1 MTTRERFA
9 RMYAHQ
15 EADRVP
21 MMDGPW
27 ETTITRWQKEGMP
40 TADYVS

>member
-1 MTTRERFA
+1 MNTHERFS

-27 ETTITRWQKEGMP
+27 
-40 TADYVS
+40 DYHHCALDE